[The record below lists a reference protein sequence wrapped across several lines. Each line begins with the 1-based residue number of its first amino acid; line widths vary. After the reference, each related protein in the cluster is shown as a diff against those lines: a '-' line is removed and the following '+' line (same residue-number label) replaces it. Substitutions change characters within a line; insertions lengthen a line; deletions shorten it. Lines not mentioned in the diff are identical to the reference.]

1 MNTVRRPRIL
11 LCSAP
16 DDVAE
21 SIKAGIGDEGIEYEA
36 FPTIDKALARL
47 ESGSF
52 DTFVLRVCSE
62 EDDLEQLEKIS
73 IVRKIDSDLPVVI
86 ISEVDSIELER
97 AARLQE
103 VFYFLVEPVN
113 MDELKQVLVQSFG
126 LRLRRAERRIG

>member
-1 MNTVRRPRIL
+1 MNNIRRQRIL
-11 LCSAP
+11 FCSAP
-16 DDVAE
+16 GSDVD
-21 SIKAGIGDEGIEYEA
+21 SIKAGIRDEGIEFEA

-73 IVRKIDSDLPVVI
+73 IVRKIDPDLPVVI

-103 VFYFLVEPVN
+103 VFYYLVEPVN
-113 MDELKQVLVQSFG
+113 MVELKQVLVQSFG